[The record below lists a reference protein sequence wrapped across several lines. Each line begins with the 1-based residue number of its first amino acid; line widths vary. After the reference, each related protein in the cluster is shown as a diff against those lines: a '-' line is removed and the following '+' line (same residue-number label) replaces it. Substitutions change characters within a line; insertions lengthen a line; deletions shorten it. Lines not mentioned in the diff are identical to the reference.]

1 MEKNID
7 PLVINIDV
15 CGICNESCNYCPRSH
30 GYPNIK
36 EYMSLKMFK
45 DFIDTVNDWGYTG
58 FICWSGRGENS
69 LHPDHSAMIKILHHK
84 HRKYKTRILTNG
96 YKWEKKKELL
106 EMFDVMILNTYSTK
120 EETARR
126 KEAFPWADVRF
137 WDQSVEPDEW
147 EVTPI
152 QIQNRN
158 ELFMGLKQKTVPLPC
173 ALPISRGWIHH
184 DGSIQLCSNDWS
196 DTNIFGNIKEDNFFD
211 IWHNN
216 PVLKQMKID
225 LAEGNRT
232 KYKVCSSCNRKPTN
246 KDLSRI
252 KKRKWI
258 LKN

>member
-1 MEKNID
+1 
-7 PLVINIDV
+7 
-15 CGICNESCNYCPRSH
+15 
-30 GYPNIK
+30 
-36 EYMSLKMFK
+36 
-45 DFIDTVNDWGYTG
+45 
-58 FICWSGRGENS
+58 
-69 LHPDHSAMIKILHHK
+69 
-84 HRKYKTRILTNG
+84 
-96 YKWEKKKELL
+96 
-106 EMFDVMILNTYSTK
+106 
-120 EETARR
+120 
-126 KEAFPWADVRF
+126 
-137 WDQSVEPDEW
+137 
-147 EVTPI
+147 
-152 QIQNRN
+152 
-158 ELFMGLKQKTVPLPC
+158 MGLKQKTVPLPC